1 MANENNG
8 PAPTGGGGVPTDSGQ
23 PARKETSI
31 GERVS
36 YTLYFA
42 GQNLVYALISGY
54 LLVFYVSYLGIN
66 PALVATVFLVVR
78 IWDAVNDPLIGI
90 ALDRLK
96 LGRHRYKSWLT
107 VTAFLMPIMTFAL
120 FLVPPT
126 ASNVLKIVLMIVT
139 YVIWDALYT
148 ASEVPAF
155 AVSTSMTVG
164 EKERTILLTL
174 TQIGSVG
181 GTALGMGVA
190 FAFLG
195 DGVDKINWILFAGAP
210 AILAVVIMVPQ
221 IFAVRERHHTE
232 PERSV
237 TIPRMIREVLR
248 NDQHFKIMAMFVSQA
263 FLNAATVFGT
273 YVAEGIYGDARLASL
288 TGVFTLVGI
297 LLLGAF
303 TPAIVSRYG
312 KKRYLEISMIV
323 SLVLSVP
330 IFFIPTTQPIVAIT
344 FVGLRTM
351 ALVVTSLLR
360 PMFTADCIEYG
371 QYKTGVRAESV
382 AFSIQTFF
390 NKAGDAIGT
399 SLGGFVL
406 AIAAFNENLSLA
418 EQSDS
423 TMTFLHM
430 AFIILPMSMGLVM
443 WLGPKF
449 FYRLDEKKVKEFI
462 ASNADTTG

>member
-1 MANENNG
+1 MPREDERGVEAGGRAKGQAGGQTTGNE
-8 PAPTGGGGVPTDSGQ
+8 TGI
-23 PARKETSI
+23 A
-31 GERVS
+31 ERVG

-54 LLVFYVSYLGIN
+54 LLVFYVSYLGIS

-90 ALDRLK
+90 ALDRVK
-96 LGRHRYKSWLT
+96 LGRYRYKSWLNL
-107 VTAFLMPIMTFAL
+107 TAFLMPAMTFIL
-120 FLVPPT
+120 FVIPPD
-126 ASNVLKIVLMIVT
+126 ASDPVKIVLMVAT
-139 YVIWDALYT
+139 YVIWDVLYT

-164 EKERTILLTL
+164 EKERTVLLTL
-174 TQIGSVG
+174 TQIGSVA
-181 GTALGMGVA
+181 GTAVGMGLA
-190 FAFLG
+190 LLFLG
-195 DGVDKINWILFAGAP
+195 DGVDEIHWLLFAGAP
-210 AILAVVIMVPQ
+210 AILAILIMVPQ
-221 IFAVRERHHTE
+221 IFTLRERHHTE

-237 TIPRMIREVLR
+237 TVPRMIREVLR
-248 NDQHFKIMAMFVSQA
+248 NDQHFAIMAMFVSQA

-312 KKRYLEISMIV
+312 KKRYLEVSMIA
-323 SLVLSVP
+323 SLVLTVP
-330 IFFIPTTQPIVAIT
+330 VFFIPATRPLVAIA
-344 FVGLRTM
+344 FVGLRSM

-371 QYKTGVRAESV
+371 QHKTGVRAESV
-382 AFSIQTFF
+382 AFSVQTFF
-390 NKAGDAIGT
+390 NKTGDAIGT

-406 AIAAFNENLSLA
+406 AVAAFNEDLSLA
-418 EQSDS
+418 EQSEA

-430 AFIILPMSMGLVM
+430 AFIILPMLMGLVM
-443 WLGPKF
+443 WFGPKS
-449 FYRLDEKKVKEFI
+449 FYKLDEKKVKEFI
-462 ASNADTTG
+462 AANADTTE

>member
-1 MANENNG
+1 M
-8 PAPTGGGGVPTDSGQ
+8 P
-23 PARKETSI
+23 KETRI
-31 GERVS
+31 GERTS

-54 LLVFYVSYLGIN
+54 LLVFYVSYLQIN
-66 PALVATVFLVVR
+66 AALVATVFLIVR
-78 IWDAVNDPLIGI
+78 VWDAVNDPLIGI
-90 ALDRLK
+90 ALDRIK
-96 LGRHRYKSWLT
+96 VGRYRYKSWLNLT
-107 VTAFLMPIMTFAL
+107 TFLMPAMTFVL
-120 FLVPPT
+120 FLVPPG
-126 ASNVLKIVLMIVT
+126 ASQVLKIVAMIVT
-139 YVIWDALYT
+139 YVLWDVLYT

-155 AVSTSMTVG
+155 SVSTSMTVG
-164 EKERTILLTL
+164 EKERTVLLTL

-190 FAFLG
+190 LVFLG
-195 DGVDKINWILFAGAP
+195 DGVNKINWLLFAGAP
-210 AILAVVIMVPQ
+210 SLLAVLIMIPQ
-221 IFAVRERHHTE
+221 IFTVRERHHTE
-232 PERSV
+232 PEQSV

-288 TGVFTLVGI
+288 TGVFTLAGI
-297 LLLGAF
+297 LILGAF
-303 TPAIVSRYG
+303 TPAIVSRFG
-312 KKRYLEISMIV
+312 KKRYLEISMIA
-323 SLVLSVP
+323 SLVLSLP

-371 QYKTGVRAESV
+371 QHKTGVRAESV
-382 AFSIQTFF
+382 AFSVQTFF
-390 NKAGDAIGT
+390 NKTGDAIGT

-406 AIAAFNENLSLA
+406 AIAAFNENLPLA
-418 EQSDS
+418 EQAEP
-423 TMTFLHM
+423 TMSFLHM
-430 AFIILPMSMGLVM
+430 AFIILPMLMGVVM

-449 FYRLDEKKVKEFI
+449 FYRLDEKKIKGFI
-462 ASNADTTG
+462 EANADTVQRPPSA